1 MANTV
6 QVQHPAVVLR
16 SSYQLM
22 RALLLIATIAIVG
35 LTIAVLA
42 LALNNGVTK
51 TGSARA
57 HANPTVITDNP
68 GHWQH

>member
-1 MANTV
+1 MTNAV

-16 SSYQLM
+16 SSYELM
-22 RALLLIATIAIVG
+22 RALLLIATIAIIG

-42 LALNNGVTK
+42 LALNAGVTK

-57 HANPTVITDNP
+57 HAKPAMITDSP
-68 GHWQH
+68 GHWQR